1 MTRRLFVLL
10 LALAASLPGSTRLY
24 AQENPPP
31 DNPPPESDTRE
42 PEVMEAKAPE
52 TAEVAPAQF
61 EGYVIGMPS
70 GQRLPGSLVILANG
84 QRQKTDLNGRVGFTG
99 LVPGVHEITIVAPGC
114 RIAYAVVELAPWQ
127 TRRIG
132 FTVNWDHEVQ
142 ADEAKRRSS
151 EGILVTAEE
160 IDEMN
165 VEYLSEVIRRVAPDM
180 VSSRGQPGEAGR
192 LRGRGFVTGQ
202 GTKTPVLVIDG
213 VKAAEANQ
221 RYMNEIRPQDVA
233 YVEIV
238 KGAAGGWSYG
248 SEGAGGVISI
258 TTKRGVAI
266 DAPLTDPELCEI
278 PN

>member
-1 MTRRLFVLL
+1 MTRRYSFLL
-10 LALAASLPGSTRLY
+10 IALVASLAGSSRLY

-31 DNPPPESDTRE
+31 ESPPPESPE
-42 PEVMEAKAPE
+42 PEVMEARAPE

-61 EGYVIGMPS
+61 EGYVIAMPS

-84 QRQKTDLNGRVGFTG
+84 QRQKADLNGRVGFSG
-99 LVPGVHEITIVAPGC
+99 LVPGVHEVTIVAPGC
-114 RIAYAVVELAPWQ
+114 QVAYAVVELEPWQ

-132 FTVNWDHEVQ
+132 FTVNWSPEVQ
-142 ADEAKRRSS
+142 ADEARRRSS

-160 IDEMN
+160 IDDMN
-165 VEYLSEVIRRVAPDM
+165 VDYLSDVVRRVAPDM
-180 VSSRGQPGEAGR
+180 VSSRGQPGSDVGK

-202 GTKTPVLVIDG
+202 GTKTPVLVVDG
-213 VKAAEANQ
+213 VKAAEATQ

-233 YVEIV
+233 FVEIV

-258 TTKRGVAI
+258 TTKRGVAT